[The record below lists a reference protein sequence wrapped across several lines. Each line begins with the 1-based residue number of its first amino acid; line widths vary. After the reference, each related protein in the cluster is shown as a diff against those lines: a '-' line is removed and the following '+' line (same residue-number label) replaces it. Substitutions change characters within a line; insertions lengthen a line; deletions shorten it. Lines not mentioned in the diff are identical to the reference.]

1 MQDLDYKAI
10 GARIKKQREYL
21 GLTRDYLSD
30 QLGVSVTFCRDFE
43 IGAKGISIQTLAGLM
58 YVLKLSADYIL
69 FGETEGIDT
78 EPLLRML
85 DSCPPEKRK
94 YAEDI
99 LKAFL
104 MAME

>member
-1 MQDLDYKAI
+1 VQDLDYKAI

-21 GLTRDYLSD
+21 GLTRDSLAEQLS
-30 QLGVSVTFCRDFE
+30 VSVTFCRDFE

-58 YVLKLSADYIL
+58 SVLKLSADYIL
-69 FGETEGIDT
+69 FGEAEGSDS

-85 DSCPPEKRK
+85 ESCPPEKRK

-104 MAME
+104 MAAE